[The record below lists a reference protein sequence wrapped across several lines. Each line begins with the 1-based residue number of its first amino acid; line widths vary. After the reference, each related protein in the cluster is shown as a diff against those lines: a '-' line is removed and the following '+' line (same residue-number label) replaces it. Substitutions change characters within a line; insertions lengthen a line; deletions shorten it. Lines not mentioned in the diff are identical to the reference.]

1 MSRKTVIVYG
11 PQGCGKTRNSEK
23 MRRAFGL
30 DTVIDDWQPGS
41 NGQPRIP
48 KTGALVLT
56 CDPAVHRIAGGG
68 IAVIDFEA
76 AMRFVHR
83 RRRQRLH

>member
-11 PQGCGKTRNSEK
+11 PQGCGKTRNADK
-23 MRRAFGL
+23 LRRAFGL
-30 DTVIDDWQPGS
+30 DSVITDAKPGD
-41 NGQPRIP
+41 NPPG
-48 KTGALVLT
+48 TGALVLT
-56 CDPAVHRIAGGG
+56 NSPDVHLIADGS
-68 IAVIDFEA
+68 IAAIDYDS

>member
-1 MSRKTVIVYG
+1 MSRETVIVYG
-11 PQGCGKTRNSEK
+11 PQGCGKTRNADK

-30 DTVIDDWQPGS
+30 DTVIDDWQPGRE
-41 NGQPRIP
+41 GQPKIP

-56 CDPAVHRIAGGG
+56 HSSEFHRVADGSIPA
-68 IAVIDFEA
+68 IDYDA
-76 AMRFVHR
+76 AMRYVHR